1 MSENLDG
8 GQGDTGAGGG
18 EITSFLD
25 GIQSEDLRGNESLT
39 GFENLDGLAQGYIDL
54 KTSQPVLPENADGYQ
69 IDVPEGMTVDQAD
82 FGLFKE
88 QALQMGLTND
98 QYQNVLKFDFARN
111 ARIAKN
117 HQEAQDKAVA
127 ELKLELGDKY
137 DESLAT
143 AQKVLRLSGQEGLA
157 AMELGNNPELFR
169 LLNWVGDKISEDQ
182 LETGVGGGS
191 TDTRQKDDSGRPV
204 IQYKNM

>member
-54 KTSQPVLPENADGYQ
+54 KTSQPVLPENEDGYQ